1 MCLEIWIMR
10 IAVSNVVS
18 EYSSGG
24 VGCLEI
30 WIMRIAVSNVVSEYS
45 SGGVNFTHRVRD
57 MMFESGTGYEVRDMR
72 YVVHSVRYG

>member
-18 EYSSGG
+18 EY
-24 VGCLEI
+24 CL
-30 WIMRIAVSNVVSEYS
+30 
-45 SGGVNFTHRVRD
+45 GGVNLAPRVRD
-57 MMFESGTGYEVRDMR
+57 MMLGCGTGYEVRDMR